1 MAKKWGFNVI
11 VAHSL
16 AIFLWA
22 SAFPGIRVGLE
33 SYTPEHLA
41 LFRLLVG
48 SLALVVIALLTRM
61 HLPEIKDV
69 PAILLLGFLGFTV
82 YHTALNIGEKT
93 VSAGVA
99 SLIVS
104 MTPIFS
110 ALLAVW
116 FLRERFG
123 FIRWIGSIISF
134 LGAILISFGTG
145 DHFEFNTAI
154 LFILLASFSESL
166 YFVFQ
171 KRYLIKYGFLAFTT
185 YTIWAG
191 TFFMLFYL
199 PGLGQEIIRSSI
211 ESTLSILYLGLFPT
225 VIPYLALAYV
235 TSRVGAS
242 EATSSLYLTP
252 ALTFLIA
259 WVWLGEVPTTLS
271 VIGGIITLF
280 GVLFIHIKRDKL
292 PERVK
297 RNIIQ
302 IED

>member
-11 VAHSL
+11 VAYGL

-33 SYTPEHLA
+33 YYTPEHLA

-48 SLALVVIALLTRM
+48 SIALVVIAILTRM
-61 HLPEIKDV
+61 RLPELKDT

-82 YHTALNIGEKT
+82 YHTALNVGEKT
-93 VSAGVA
+93 VSAGAA

-116 FLRERFG
+116 FMRERFG

-134 LGAILISFGTG
+134 LGVILISFGTG
-145 DHFEFNTAI
+145 DHFEFNTTI

-199 PGLGQEIIRSSI
+199 PGLGQEIISSSI

-225 VIPYLALAYV
+225 VIPYLALAFV
-235 TSRVGAS
+235 TSRAGAS

-252 ALTFLIA
+252 ALTFVIS

-271 VIGGIITLF
+271 AIGGIITLF
-280 GVLFIHIKRDKL
+280 GVLFIHIQGDKL
-292 PERVK
+292 LKRVK
-297 RNIIQ
+297 RNIK
-302 IED
+302 IEG

>member
-11 VAHSL
+11 VAYSL

-48 SLALVVIALLTRM
+48 SLALVVIAILTRM
-61 HLPEIKDV
+61 RLPELKDI

-82 YHTALNIGEKT
+82 YHTALNVGEKT

-116 FLRERFG
+116 FMRERFG

-134 LGAILISFGTG
+134 LGVILISFGTG
-145 DHFEFNTAI
+145 DHFEFNTTI

-199 PGLGQEIIRSSI
+199 PGLGQEIISSSI
-211 ESTLSILYLGLFPT
+211 KSTLSILYLGLFPT
-225 VIPYLALAYV
+225 VIPYLALAFV
-235 TSRVGAS
+235 TSRAGAS

-252 ALTFLIA
+252 ALTFVIA
-259 WVWLGEVPTTLS
+259 WVWLGEVPTALS
-271 VIGGIITLF
+271 AIGGIITLF
-280 GVLFIHIKRDKL
+280 GVLFIHIQGDKL
-292 PERVK
+292 LKRVK
-297 RNIIQ
+297 RNIK
-302 IED
+302 IEG